1 MKKFLSILLATAA
14 ITAFAAIVKTYT
26 PESGVSFSPGV
37 GGKLVQATAYSA
49 TQSGGSFALSA
60 VYSAPVYTNA
70 VAISYATNY
79 SYTVAY
85 SNVVTAAIF
94 TNTVPTLP
102 LPVQV
107 YCNVLW
113 HETNTTV
120 TASTNVSW
128 ALKEVV
134 STNVSLLSGTA
145 SGKVYSGAP
154 ASSTYISPTEELV
167 FTGTAATNGWLR
179 LVLE

>member
-14 ITAFAAIVKTYT
+14 LAAFAATVKTFT

-37 GGKLVQATAYSA
+37 GGKLVHATAYSA

-79 SYTVAY
+79 TYTAVY
-85 SNVVTAAIF
+85 SNVVTHALF
-94 TNTVPTLP
+94 TNTVQVLP

-113 HETNTTV
+113 HETNSTITATT
-120 TASTNVSW
+120 NISW

-134 STNVSLLSGTA
+134 TTNVSLLSGTA
-145 SGKVYSGAP
+145 SGKVYNGAP
-154 ASSTYISPTEELV
+154 ASATYISPNEELV

>member
-1 MKKFLSILLATAA
+1 M
-14 ITAFAAIVKTYT
+14 
-26 PESGVSFSPGV
+26 
-37 GGKLVQATAYSA
+37 
-49 TQSGGSFALSA
+49 
-60 VYSAPVYTNA
+60 YTNA
-70 VAISYATNY
+70 VAISYVTNY
-79 SYTVAY
+79 TYTVAY

-113 HETNTTV
+113 HETNATV
-120 TASTNVSW
+120 TAATNVSW

>member
-1 MKKFLSILLATAA
+1 MKNFLSILLATAA

-37 GGKLVQATAYSA
+37 GGKLVQAMAYSA
-49 TQSGGSFALSA
+49 TQTGGSFALAA

-70 VAISYATNY
+70 VAISYSTNR

-85 SNVVTAAIF
+85 SNVVTATIF
-94 TNTVPTLP
+94 TNTVQTLP
-102 LPVQV
+102 VPVQV

-154 ASSTYISPTEELV
+154 ASSTYISPNDEIV
-167 FTGTAATNGWLR
+167 FSGTAATNGWIR
-179 LVLE
+179 IILE